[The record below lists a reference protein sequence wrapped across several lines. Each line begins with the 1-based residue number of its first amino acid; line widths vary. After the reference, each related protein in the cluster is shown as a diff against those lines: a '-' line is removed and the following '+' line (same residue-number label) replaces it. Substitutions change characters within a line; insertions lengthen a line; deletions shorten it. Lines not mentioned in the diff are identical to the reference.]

1 MRFGLSNILIG
12 LALVVGCSQAPAPE
26 PEAYKTSS
34 SNGKGATNQ
43 PTPSNSGNSTAGGG
57 SSNAGGTSGAGPVT
71 EAQCTSSGYYFDL
84 VTNECTKR
92 PLVKVTCTL
101 ENITNP
107 AGSDFLTLNAGAQSD
122 FLADNQKSQVK
133 LLFEGA
139 LAGYT
144 LRYCVDDGDQYTL
157 VAVKSQSGQNLVQD
171 IDVPK

>member
-1 MRFGLSNILIG
+1 MKLGLSNILIS
-12 LALVVGCSQAPAPE
+12 LTLVVGCSQAPAPE

-34 SNGKGATNQ
+34 STATDTSQ
-43 PTPSNSGNSTAGGG
+43 PASSSNSGNSTAGTTPSTGG
-57 SSNAGGTSGAGPVT
+57 SSNAGAVS
-71 EAQCTSSGYYFDL
+71 EAQCAASGYYFDL

-107 AGSDFLTLNAGAQSD
+107 AGSDYLTLNAGAKSD

-133 LLFEGA
+133 LLFDGA